1 MRYVSLDLEMTGNQ
15 PERHQIIELAAV
27 VEDTKRLRP
36 LAELPTFRRAV
47 RHPEYLGTAGALA
60 LNARLLQELAHA
72 EPDQSDICSA
82 DELLPQLRAWLLE
95 QGFRPDKKDRVAVTL
110 AGKNIGSF
118 DLLFLRHLPGWGTLV
133 RAEPALLDPAAFY
146 LNWRKDTRL
155 PTMSIC
161 KARAK
166 FADDTVAHQAV
177 ADALDVIQLLR
188 PFYDS
193 PVYQL
198 VPPLPEEPPAEQ

>member
-1 MRYVSLDLEMTGNQ
+1 MRYISLDLEMTGNQ

-47 RHPEYLGTAGALA
+47 RHPEYVGTAGALA

-72 EPDQSDICSA
+72 EPDQPDICSA
-82 DELLPQLRAWLLE
+82 AELLPQLREWLLA

-118 DLLFLRHLPGWGTLV
+118 DLLFLRQLPGWGTLV

-177 ADALDVIQLLR
+177 ADALDVIELLR
-188 PFYDS
+188 PFYDT
-193 PVYQL
+193 PVYQQ
-198 VPPLPEEPPAEQ
+198 VPPPAEGAAD